1 MPSPVSQPLPAV
13 RRESATG
20 GSWPSHRLWLLT
32 GLLLLL
38 TVVLYWPSLHHGF
51 VSYDDTDYVTKNPHV
66 ATGLSLV
73 NMRWALSSGYAANW
87 HPITWLSHMLDVQL
101 FGLTPSGHHL
111 TSLVLHAMN
120 ASLLFAWLR
129 RLTGATWR
137 SLCVAVLFVVHPLR
151 VESVAWVAERK
162 DLLSGLFGFLSLMA
176 YTRYARGLAME
187 SSSAFDL
194 PEVAGRRSWPAGFFW
209 GLSLLFFALGL
220 MSKPMLVSWPLVM
233 LLLDFWPLAR
243 VSSKNIWRL
252 VLEKV
257 PFFALAVGS
266 SLVTMVVQKHGH
278 AQYLIG
284 GLSLGARI
292 GNALISY
299 CRYLGAQVWP
309 VDLAVFYPHP
319 LTWPMGKV
327 LLASAGLLGI
337 SAVSYSLRRRCPYV
351 LMGWLWY
358 LLTLAPVIG
367 LIQVGGQAMADRY
380 TYLPSV
386 GLLIPAIWGMYDLT
400 RDWTG
405 HRVLLSAMGLVSVAI
420 CLVLT
425 RQQLGY
431 WKDSE
436 TLFWHAIDVTENN
449 YIAHSNLG
457 DDLFRRGRIDEA
469 SEQFEE
475 AISIKPDFAPA
486 HCNLGAAFASR
497 GQLNQAI
504 SEYREAI
511 RLKPDWPPPYNN
523 LGIALARLGRMD
535 EAEACYQQAV
545 RLNQN

>member
-1 MPSPVSQPLPAV
+1 M
-13 RRESATG
+13 
-20 GSWPSHRLWLLT
+20 
-32 GLLLLL
+32 
-38 TVVLYWPSLHHGF
+38 
-51 VSYDDTDYVTKNPHV
+51 
-66 ATGLSLV
+66 
-73 NMRWALSSGYAANW
+73 
-87 HPITWLSHMLDVQL
+87 
-101 FGLTPSGHHL
+101 
-111 TSLVLHAMN
+111 
-120 ASLLFAWLR
+120 
-129 RLTGATWR
+129 
-137 SLCVAVLFVVHPLR
+137 
-151 VESVAWVAERK
+151 
-162 DLLSGLFGFLSLMA
+162 
-176 YTRYARGLAME
+176 
-187 SSSAFDL
+187 
-194 PEVAGRRSWPAGFFW
+194 
-209 GLSLLFFALGL
+209 
-220 MSKPMLVSWPLVM
+220 
-233 LLLDFWPLAR
+233 
-243 VSSKNIWRL
+243 
-252 VLEKV
+252 
-257 PFFALAVGS
+257 
-266 SLVTMVVQKHGH
+266 
-278 AQYLIG
+278 
-284 GLSLGARI
+284 
-292 GNALISY
+292 
-299 CRYLGAQVWP
+299 
-309 VDLAVFYPHP
+309 
-319 LTWPMGKV
+319 
-327 LLASAGLLGI
+327 
-337 SAVSYSLRRRCPYV
+337 